1 MLNFWLIKLHINR
14 KEILDT
20 VSGATSEGGYVCVP
34 YLQNND
40 FTTLRNTFQKSDSIN
55 DMYFAT
61 ATFSEDGRA
70 YFPSHSNTYLLARFK
85 NRSQIMSEI
94 EKCNLSTP
102 TFVFTKNDELFERL
116 TNDNLNLVSIYYL
129 EYGDTMS
136 DLSDLGFIVAKRH
149 RVQRA
154 ELGNLKLSTTQTQKF
169 TFPYEGNLVFLEVT
183 SDNKH
188 QADNKYCEKTR
199 KEVQRKGI
207 GMTSLLNLSVIEK
220 LK

>member
-1 MLNFWLIKLHINR
+1 
-14 KEILDT
+14 
-20 VSGATSEGGYVCVP
+20 VSGTVSEGGYVCVP

-40 FTTLRNTFQKSDSIN
+40 FVTLRDNFKKSDFID
-55 DMYFAT
+55 DMYFVT
-61 ATFSEDGRA
+61 ATFSEDGQA

-85 NRSQIMSEI
+85 NRSQIMNEV
-94 EKCNLSTP
+94 EKCNPGTP

-116 TNDNLNLVSIYYL
+116 TNDNLNLISIYYL
-129 EYGDTMS
+129 EHVDSTS
-136 DLSDLGFIVAKRH
+136 DLSDLSFIVAKRN
-149 RVQRA
+149 RVRRA

-169 TFPYEGNLVFLEVT
+169 TFPYEGNLIVLEVT

-207 GMTSLLNLSVIEK
+207 GMTSLLNLSVIER

>member
-1 MLNFWLIKLHINR
+1 M
-14 KEILDT
+14 
-20 VSGATSEGGYVCVP
+20 SGATSEGGYVCVP

-40 FTTLRNTFQKSDSIN
+40 FTTLRNTFQKSDSID

-188 QADNKYCEKTR
+188 QVDNKYCEKTR

>member
-1 MLNFWLIKLHINR
+1 
-14 KEILDT
+14 
-20 VSGATSEGGYVCVP
+20 
-34 YLQNND
+34 
-40 FTTLRNTFQKSDSIN
+40 
-55 DMYFAT
+55 MYFAT

-85 NRSQIMSEI
+85 NRSQVMSEI

-116 TNDNLNLVSIYYL
+116 TSDNLNLVSIYYL

-154 ELGNLKLSTTQTQKF
+154 DLGSLKLSTTQTQKF

-183 SDNKH
+183 SDSKH

-207 GMTSLLNLSVIEK
+207 GMTTLLNLSVIEK